1 MDSTT
6 GQAPSRGISP
16 ARPGDQVFLRQATG
30 LVREASTFDATVFN
44 LIWASL
50 PLGLAIIFLY
60 GPGLYLHANFY
71 WTAIFALLLALPIAV
86 TYALLASAMPRSGA
100 DYVWVTRSV
109 HPALGFMSN
118 LSFNFWVTYF
128 IGIYATLL
136 GSWGLS
142 SVFRVLAAYT
152 GNHSFLNPADFFVTQ
167 WGVFILGTALVLLS
181 GILFIF
187 GRGIETFLRFQRWGF
202 VLWMLGG
209 IVLAGIVVLFT
220 DQAGFVSHFNH
231 YVTQL
236 GGPANAFALAVK
248 KGGYTP
254 TANTFGGTALAVT
267 LPYYVLGFLFQSV
280 YFGGEIKRGRG
291 VHLVSIVGS
300 LFVAVALILFF
311 IWIFLR
317 AIGMPFLA
325 AAGVALPSDYGLKFA
340 PLYAEMA
347 AIAAN
352 NIVIGLLIVLG
363 FTIGF
368 VVWVPQTIVLISR
381 GLFAWS
387 FDRLVPEAVADIN
400 PRTHSPINATLII
413 MVAGM
418 IAVIVVALNPSL
430 SAVVGLFG
438 LTITYVC
445 VSIAGILFPYR
456 QRDTFEASPYK
467 QRLAGIPILSIVS
480 AISLVTALII
490 EWILLTDQNSG
501 TSWALNQKTDLVALG
516 VFFGGLPLYYI
527 LRAIQRSRGIDVDL
541 AYKEIPPD

>member
-1 MDSTT
+1 
-6 GQAPSRGISP
+6 
-16 ARPGDQVFLRQATG
+16 
-30 LVREASTFDATVFN
+30 
-44 LIWASL
+44 
-50 PLGLAIIFLY
+50 
-60 GPGLYLHANFY
+60 
-71 WTAIFALLLALPIAV
+71 
-86 TYALLASAMPRSGA
+86 
-100 DYVWVTRSV
+100 
-109 HPALGFMSN
+109 
-118 LSFNFWVTYF
+118 
-128 IGIYATLL
+128 
-136 GSWGLS
+136 
-142 SVFRVLAAYT
+142 
-152 GNHSFLNPADFFVTQ
+152 
-167 WGVFILGTALVLLS
+167 
-181 GILFIF
+181 
-187 GRGIETFLRFQRWGF
+187 
-202 VLWMLGG
+202 
-209 IVLAGIVVLFT
+209 
-220 DQAGFVSHFNH
+220 
-231 YVTQL
+231 
-236 GGPANAFALAVK
+236 
-248 KGGYTP
+248 
-254 TANTFGGTALAVT
+254 
-267 LPYYVLGFLFQSV
+267 
-280 YFGGEIKRGRG
+280 
-291 VHLVSIVGS
+291 
-300 LFVAVALILFF
+300 
-311 IWIFLR
+311 
-317 AIGMPFLA
+317 
-325 AAGVALPSDYGLKFA
+325 
-340 PLYAEMA
+340 MA